1 MVDANHEVD
10 SSRPVNISPGRDHR
24 SVCHRECWYEP
35 GHEACQILMTVSQE
49 LEAGSLGHATQSL
62 VNMII
67 AERLVHRGTLKVG
80 IGMDERAKGAIGSY
94 QSKGLG
100 SEV

>member
-1 MVDANHEVD
+1 MVDTTHEQD
-10 SSRPVNISPGRDHR
+10 SSKPLDISPGRDHR

-49 LEAGSLGHATQSL
+49 LEAGSLGHATRSL
-62 VNMII
+62 VDMLI
-67 AERLVHRGTLKVG
+67 AERLVYLGTLEIE
-80 IGMDERAKGAIGSY
+80 IGLGERAKDAIGSY